1 MVKQITLDDD
11 VYLKLVDK
19 AIELNMVLCSASDV
33 LRVILNTTEQDKNVN
48 SENFPTSEVPEVQ
61 RLLDGLREIIFTI
74 SKNGMQYHSKNRRW
88 VADPNTVTI
97 TVQDSRARNLRIT
110 VYGRP
115 HEFYESLSGI
125 NMSLDIKPDMA
136 GYSRFV
142 LINQNQLPYAVK
154 VVQHSYNLKKAR
166 GRL

>member
-11 VYLKLVDK
+11 VYLELVHR
-19 AIELNMVLCSASDV
+19 AIESNMVLCSANDV
-33 LRVILNTTEQDKNVN
+33 LRVLLNMSNPDKNVN
-48 SENFPTSEVPEVQ
+48 SENFPSSEVSEVQ

-74 SKNGMQYHSKNRRW
+74 SKNGMQYHSKTKRW

-115 HEFYESLSGI
+115 HEFYELLSGT
-125 NMSLDIKPDMA
+125 NMSLDIKPDMS

-142 LINQNQLPYAVK
+142 LISENQLPYAVK
-154 VVQHSYNLKKAR
+154 VIQHSYNLKKAR